1 MTAAPAE
8 AQAVNITYG
17 YRSSLRLLPHAERYI
32 PLNTTR
38 LYCVCLQIPC
48 IPQRVPLTLF
58 ATDSGNPTFHCSR
71 TKTVLNVIQ
80 PPVLDLVQDPASVR
94 ANVWAIAAERAPL
107 GSRLRVRAYACRR
120 ASKRPLGALSVA
132 ASSYLLESARSRE
145 TMHSPTLPH
154 SITTSQTNQ
163 IDEKL
168 PGNLVESS
176 KHNPGKCTVP
186 PTVTWLRPHSRPQNT
201 ARRRPR
207 RSDHTRPPCPVRR
220 LPARPPASAA
230 ALQLAESGVKNRP
243 SAPPDGEGSLSDRS
257 HGKPSQMALCH

>member
-1 MTAAPAE
+1 MHSAAGSAD
-8 AQAVNITYG
+8 V
-17 YRSSLRLLPHAERYI
+17 
-32 PLNTTR
+32 
-38 LYCVCLQIPC
+38 VCDR
-48 IPQRVPLTLF
+48 QRKPYVPLF
-58 ATDSGNPTFHCSR
+58 EDQNSFKRAGPSQ
-71 TKTVLNVIQ
+71 IQ

-176 KHNPGKCTVP
+176 KHNPGKRTVP

-207 RSDHTRPPCPVRR
+207 RSDHTRPPFPVRR

-230 ALQLAESGVKNRP
+230 ALQLPESGVKNRP